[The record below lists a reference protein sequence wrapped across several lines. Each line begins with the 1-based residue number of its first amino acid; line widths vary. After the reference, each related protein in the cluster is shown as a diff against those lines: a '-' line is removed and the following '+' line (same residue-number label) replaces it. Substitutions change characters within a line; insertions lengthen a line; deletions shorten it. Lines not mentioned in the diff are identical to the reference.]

1 MISNKEYNI
10 IILTIMSLTTIN
22 NSSLVIPESKDQDF
36 VANGK
41 LENGNL
47 WYIVF
52 DGHGTNKVINGL
64 KELDLCSIMSTHAP
78 CDIIEEK
85 VREMGDTFNSG
96 ATMSI
101 VIISPSAIK
110 CYWRGDS
117 TIKIWEDNILIFESA
132 DHNSSSVPEMERMK
146 RMGINTVSANNLKI
160 IDEKTITVVPS
171 PYFII
176 DVKTDGLI
184 EGLFGERRPRND
196 QVNMTNCLGH
206 NGRTGGFASINRTNM
221 KEDKEYC
228 VIAASDGVW
237 DVMAPRENLSIYSNA
252 ADVASLAR
260 TRWRQPW
267 TYEYPGYEP
276 EITTMPEG
284 DDIGVAMWKGKITRE

>member
-1 MISNKEYNI
+1 
-10 IILTIMSLTTIN
+10 MSLTTIN

-52 DGHGTNKVINGL
+52 DGHGTNKVIDGL
-64 KELDLCSIMSTHAP
+64 KKLELCSIMSTHDP
-78 CDIIEEK
+78 CDIIEKK

-101 VIISPSAIK
+101 VIISPTAIK

-117 TIKIWEDNILIFESA
+117 AIKIWEDNLLIFESA
-132 DHNSSSVPEMERMK
+132 DHNSSSIPEMERMK
-146 RMGINTVSANNLKI
+146 RMRINTVSANSPKI

-171 PYFII
+171 PYFIVDRKRDDLYGI
-176 DVKTDGLI
+176 SRVL
-184 EGLFGERRPRND
+184 ND
-196 QVNMTNCLGH
+196 QINMTNCLGH
-206 NGRTGGFASINRTNM
+206 NERTGGFASINRTNM
-221 KEDKEYC
+221 KENKEYC

-252 ADVASLAR
+252 SEVASLAR
-260 TRWRQPW
+260 TRWRQQW

-284 DDIGVAMWKGKITRE
+284 DDIGVSMWKGKIMRE